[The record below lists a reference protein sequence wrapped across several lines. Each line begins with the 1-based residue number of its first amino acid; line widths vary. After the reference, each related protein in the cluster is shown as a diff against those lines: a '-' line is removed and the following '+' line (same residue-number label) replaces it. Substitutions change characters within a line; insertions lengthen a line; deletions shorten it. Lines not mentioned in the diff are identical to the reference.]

1 MHPKIATSSS
11 IAIEDWISSMA
22 INGIQDAGSDYEDM
36 FNSGAENYPWL
47 AIDLGFLYKVS
58 YIFLAPTGAQGEA
71 MSCVRDIS
79 QKNLENEF

>member
-1 MHPKIATSSS
+1 
-11 IAIEDWISSMA
+11 MA

-58 YIFLAPTGAQGEA
+58 YIFFGSDRSPRRGNVV
-71 MSCVRDIS
+71 CP
-79 QKNLENEF
+79 